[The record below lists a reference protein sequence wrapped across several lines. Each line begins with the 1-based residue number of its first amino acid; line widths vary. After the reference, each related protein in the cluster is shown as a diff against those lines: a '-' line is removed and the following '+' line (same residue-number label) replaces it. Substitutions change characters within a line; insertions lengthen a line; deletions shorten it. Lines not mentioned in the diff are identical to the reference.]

1 MPHVITQ
8 SCCSDASCTYA
19 CPVNCIQPTPDDPDF
34 LLAEM
39 LAIDPATCMDC
50 GACITA
56 CPVEA
61 IKPDRALSE
70 AELPFLELNAS
81 LSAARA
87 ARGGPRRILAVPP
100 PRLAVRRGRRPPRV
114 AVVGSGPSG
123 LYAADEVLTIPGAE
137 VRIYERLAEPYGLAR
152 FGVAP
157 DHQRTR
163 RISDQFAQIRRA
175 RGLAFELGTEVGVDI
190 TREEL
195 LQRHDAV
202 IYATGAST
210 DRRLEIPGAD
220 RPGVSSATA
229 FVAWYNGLPDAVQRC
244 FELSHRRAVVVGN
257 GNVGLDVARI
267 LTVDPDHLAG
277 TDIAPAALAA
287 LRASAV
293 EEVVVTSRRGPDQ
306 AAFTL
311 PELLGLASAP
321 GVELVWDDDVDVTG
335 TKLEWVARLSPAAR
349 AGRRRVRLAFGVTPE
364 AVLGLRP
371 AQGEEA
377 GAGAPMGAV
386 RLRRTQN
393 PGTTEDLEAGLL
405 LASIGYAGVP
415 VAGLPFDPVTH
426 TVPHARGRVID
437 PATGAPLTRTYVT
450 GWIKRGP
457 TGFLGTNRS
466 DSQETVRAL
475 VEDLNA
481 GRLNH
486 PTPELTI

>member
-1 MPHVITQ
+1 M
-8 SCCSDASCTYA
+8 
-19 CPVNCIQPTPDDPDF
+19 NCIQPTPDHPDF

-39 LAIDPATCMDC
+39 LAIDPTTCMDC

-87 ARGGPRRILAVPP
+87 ARGGPRRMLAVPP
-100 PRLAVRRGRRPPRV
+100 PRLTVRRGRRPPQV

-137 VRIYERLAEPYGLAR
+137 VTVFERLPEPYGLAR

-157 DHQRTR
+157 DHRRTR
-163 RISDQFAQIRRA
+163 RISDQFAQIRRN
-175 RGLAFELGTEVGVDI
+175 RGLRFELGTEVGVDV

-195 LQRHDAV
+195 LERYDAI
-202 IYATGAST
+202 IYATGAAT
-210 DRRLEIPGAD
+210 DRRLEIPGIG

-229 FVAWYNGLPDAVQRC
+229 FVAWYNGHPDADRRSVD
-244 FELSHRRAVVVGN
+244 LSHPRAVVVGN

-267 LTVDPDHLAG
+267 LTVDPDHLAA
-277 TDIAPAALAA
+277 TDIATAALAT
-287 LRASAV
+287 LRASAI
-293 EEVVVTSRRGPDQ
+293 EEVLITSRRGPDQ

-311 PELLGLASAP
+311 PELLGLAGAP
-321 GVELVWDDDVDVTG
+321 GVELVWDADLDISG
-335 TKLEWVARLSPAAR
+335 TKLEWVARLSPAVR
-349 AGRRRVRLAFGVTPE
+349 AGRRRVRLAFGVTTE
-364 AVLGLRP
+364 AVLGPDL
-371 AQGEEA
+371 AQGD
-377 GAGAPMGAV
+377 GADPGAPMGAV
-386 RLRRTQN
+386 RLRHGTG
-393 PGTTEDLEAGLL
+393 PGETLEAGLL
-405 LASIGYAGVP
+405 LTSIGYAGVP

-426 TVPHARGRVID
+426 TVPHERGRVID
-437 PATGAPLTRTYVT
+437 PTTGAPLARTYVT

-466 DSQETVRAL
+466 DSQETVRAV